1 MHILEASYDKMGG
14 CLTNVCYN
22 GRLGEENTG

>member
-1 MHILEASYDKMGG
+1 MHIFEASYDKMGG
-14 CLTNVCYN
+14 LTNVCYN

>member
-1 MHILEASYDKMGG
+1 MHIFEASYDKWVG

-22 GRLGEENTG
+22 GKLGEENTG